1 MLVPL
6 GVNQLLEQPRDD
18 TTGGGRGERFVGRM
32 AALPVGLA
40 GQHCR
45 GGYAELAGRG
55 QERSMF
61 GQGRQH
67 RRWGLPEVESV
78 HLGSLA
84 ELWEMGEVRHLDEP
98 ASAILGG
105 ATRLANR
112 WGAPDTSLADYWCT
126 RALFGGGLELLRL
139 EASGCCGWRQKLLL
153 HVYLVLLPCF

>member
-6 GVNQLLEQPRDD
+6 GVNSRWNSPGMRRK
-18 TTGGGRGERFVGRM
+18 GGGRGKRLVGRM
-32 AALPVGLA
+32 VTLPVGLA

-84 ELWEMGEVRHLDEP
+84 ELWEMGEVRHLDQP

-105 ATRLANR
+105 ATRLASR

-126 RALFGGGLELLRL
+126 RVLFGGGLELLQL
-139 EASGCCGWRQKLLL
+139 EASGCCGWRRSF
-153 HVYLVLLPCF
+153 CCMCT

>member
-18 TTGGGRGERFVGRM
+18 STGEGRGEIFVGRM
-32 AALPVGLA
+32 AALPVGLV

-98 ASAILGG
+98 ASDILGG

-112 WGAPDTSLADYWCT
+112 WGAPTPLWPTTGVPGRSL
-126 RALFGGGLELLRL
+126 GGNLELLQL
-139 EASGCCGWRQKLLL
+139 EASGCCGWRRSF
-153 HVYLVLLPCF
+153 CCMCI